1 MFLVE
6 LDNTRLNRQFSG
18 TSRKRSPQIKMTMN
32 IFARTGSI
40 PQKQA
45 DMTHQLTGS
54 GMKIHKIYKPV
65 KLPSVTKFLCNSEK
79 QTPREHGNNL
89 WPFEI
94 GNYK

>member
-1 MFLVE
+1 
-6 LDNTRLNRQFSG
+6 
-18 TSRKRSPQIKMTMN
+18 MTMN

-54 GMKIHKIYKPV
+54 GMKIHKIYKSV

-94 GNYK
+94 YIGNYK